1 MLSNF
6 KCIFNLLDDIP
17 IKFKDVI
24 NIGDIVAIK
33 GNGYGN
39 VIEVWFALV
48 EGETVS
54 QFHIK
59 YLNEQDL
66 IKGNLYMVLLLR
78 EILFEKRLFT
88 LKCSKSQGMKLK
100 TCTEFLK
107 PWLKWQ

>member
-33 GNGYGN
+33 GNGFGN

-59 YLNEQDL
+59 YL
-66 IKGNLYMVLLLR
+66 V
-78 EILFEKRLFT
+78 
-88 LKCSKSQGMKLK
+88 
-100 TCTEFLK
+100 
-107 PWLKWQ
+107 